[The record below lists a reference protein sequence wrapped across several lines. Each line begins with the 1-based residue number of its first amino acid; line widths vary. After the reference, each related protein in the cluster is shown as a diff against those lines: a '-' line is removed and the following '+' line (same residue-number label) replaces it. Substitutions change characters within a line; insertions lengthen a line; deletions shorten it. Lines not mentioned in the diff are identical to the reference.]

1 MIRIGGFEGG
11 TMFCLLQDYI
21 KRNIPYFRLFLVIS
35 LLAGCARGSQMSPFF
50 APGAGPT
57 SVIANPPYMM
67 PRDIYHEVGPQ
78 ETLWRISKTYG
89 VDAETLLQVNHLN
102 NPNQLKNGQKLLIP
116 GTLGPRAVVPLYP
129 NRRWTYIVIHHT
141 ASDFGNA
148 RTIDNMHHDRGFWN
162 GLGYHFLIDNGT
174 VEKFD
179 GQIEVGPRWVK
190 QEVGAHTK
198 ASNMN
203 ERGIGISL
211 VGNFSED
218 LPSENQMASLVFLV
232 KTLQNYYRIPARN
245 VVGHRDVPGANTEC
259 PGTRFPWNE
268 FKQKLAA

>member
-1 MIRIGGFEGG
+1 
-11 TMFCLLQDYI
+11 MFLLLRDYI
-21 KRNIPYFRLFLVIS
+21 KRNTSYLRLFLVIS
-35 LLAGCARGSQMSPFF
+35 FVAGCARSSQISPFF
-50 APGAGPT
+50 TPGAGPT
-57 SVIANPPYMM
+57 SVIANPSNVM
-67 PRDIYHEVGPQ
+67 PHDIYHEVGPS

-89 VDAETLLQVNHLN
+89 VDADAILQANHLN

-116 GTLGPRAVVPLYP
+116 ETLGPRAVITLYP
-129 NRRWTYIVIHHT
+129 NRRWTHIIVHHT

-148 RTIDNMHHDRGFWN
+148 RTIDSMHHDRGFWN

-211 VGNFSED
+211 VGNFSQD
-218 LPSENQMASLVFLV
+218 LPSEKQMDSLVFLV
-232 KTLQNYYRIPARN
+232 KTLQSYYHIPNKN
-245 VVGHRDVPGANTEC
+245 VLGHRDVPGANTEC
-259 PGTRFPWNE
+259 PGTRFPWRE
-268 FKQKLAA
+268 FKQKLAS